1 MNRQVWVHR
10 AAALAS
16 VALAGIA
23 LTSVAAI
30 GGDLVAINRAK
41 ADTATPAL
49 ATPASSVVPWRPLKP
64 VLRRNGSEAKIAVG
78 EYLNGRLGQ
87 LGLAIVSVE
96 TPSVRPLG
104 GGLHLAEVRVQA
116 RGDAAASAAAAN
128 WVAVNR
134 EVVRLK
140 SLSLGVA
147 PDGTGTCTLVL
158 LMVIA

>member
-1 MNRQVWVHR
+1 MNRQVWIHR

-16 VALAGIA
+16 VVLAGIA

-30 GGDLVAINRAK
+30 GGDLVAIDRAK
-41 ADTATPAL
+41 ADTAIPA
-49 ATPASSVVPWRPLKP
+49 PAASVTSTARWRPLKP
-64 VLRRNGSEAKIAVG
+64 AVRRNGASTKIAVG
-78 EYLNGRLGQ
+78 EYLNGQLGQ
-87 LGLAIVSVE
+87 LGLNIVSVE
-96 TPSVRPLG
+96 TPSARPLG

-134 EVVRLK
+134 DAIRLK
-140 SLSLGVA
+140 SLAVGIG

>member
-1 MNRQVWVHR
+1 MNRQVWIHR

-16 VALAGIA
+16 LVLAGIA

-30 GGDLVAINRAK
+30 GGDLVAIDRAG
-41 ADTATPAL
+41 ADTGIPRPA
-49 ATPASSVVPWRPLKP
+49 ASAPAAVPWRPLRP
-64 VLRRNGSEAKIAVG
+64 AVRRNGASAKIAIG
-78 EYLNGRLGQ
+78 EYLNGQLGQ
-87 LGLAIVSVE
+87 LGLNITSVE

-116 RGDAAASAAAAN
+116 RGDGAASAAAAN

-134 EVVRLK
+134 EAIRLK
-140 SLSLGVA
+140 SLAVGVG

>member
-1 MNRQVWVHR
+1 MNRQVWIHR
-10 AAALAS
+10 ATALAS
-16 VALAGIA
+16 VVLAGIA

-30 GGDLVAINRAK
+30 GGDLVAIDRAK
-41 ADTATPAL
+41 ADTGTPAP
-49 ATPASSVVPWRPLKP
+49 ATSAPSAVGWRPLMP
-64 VLRRNGSEAKIAVG
+64 AVRSNGASPKIAVG
-78 EYLNGRLGQ
+78 EYLNGQLGQ
-87 LGLAIVSVE
+87 LGLNIVSVE

-116 RGDAAASAAAAN
+116 RGDAAVSAAAAN

-134 EVVRLK
+134 EAIRLK
-140 SLSLGVA
+140 SLAVGVG

>member
-1 MNRQVWVHR
+1 MNRQVWIHR

-16 VALAGIA
+16 VVLAGVA
-23 LTSVAAI
+23 LTSMAAI
-30 GGDLVAINRAK
+30 GGDWIAIDRAK
-41 ADTATPAL
+41 ADTIAPAPAATAPSAAQWRTL
-49 ATPASSVVPWRPLKP
+49 QPSV
-64 VLRRNGSEAKIAVG
+64 RRNGTSAKIAVG
-78 EYLNGRLGQ
+78 EYLNGQLGQ
-87 LGLAIVSVE
+87 LGLNIISVE

-134 EVVRLK
+134 EAIRLK
-140 SLSLGVA
+140 SLVVGVG

>member
-1 MNRQVWVHR
+1 MNRQVWIHR

-16 VALAGIA
+16 VVLAGIA

-30 GGDLVAINRAK
+30 GGDMVAIDRAK
-41 ADTATPAL
+41 ADTATPAP
-49 ATPASSVVPWRPLKP
+49 AASPASIVPWRPLKP
-64 VLRRNGSEAKIAVG
+64 AVRRNGATPKIAVG
-78 EYLNGRLGQ
+78 EYLNGQLGQ
-87 LGLAIVSVE
+87 LGLNIISVE

-116 RGDAAASAAAAN
+116 RGDGAASAAAAN

-134 EVVRLK
+134 EAIRLK
-140 SLSLGVA
+140 SLAVGVG
-147 PDGTGTCTLVL
+147 PDGSGTCTLVL